1 MNERRTSFF
10 SVFCSSFSIHN
21 SSFITHRF
29 SGGFVEYGP
38 LLIVEDSDEDF
49 YAMRRAL
56 GKSLPCEVV
65 RCRTGSEALDYL
77 FRRGAYLQAVLPSLV
92 LLDLNLPGND
102 GRMILQQIKRDA
114 SLCAV
119 PVVVVSTSDNPADIA
134 QCYTIGC
141 SGYLVKALSY
151 ERLAAALQVLC
162 TYWFTVVTLPQV

>member
-1 MNERRTSFF
+1 
-10 SVFCSSFSIHN
+10 VD
-21 SSFITHRF
+21 
-29 SGGFVEYGP
+29 YGP

-65 RCRTGSEALDYL
+65 RCHTGGEALDYL
-77 FRRGAYLQAVLPSLV
+77 FRRGAHALAVPPSLV

-102 GRMILQQIKRDA
+102 GRMILQQIKKDA
-114 SLCAV
+114 ALRAV

-141 SGYLVKALSY
+141 SGYLVKVLSY
-151 ERLAAALQVLC
+151 ERLASALQTLC
-162 TYWFTVVTLPQV
+162 AYWFTVVTLPKA